1 MDSRVLLERRTHRPS
16 KGGFTMLRISTVM
29 FFMLAVAPV
38 TAVAQA
44 QQSPPADTGTQTRP
58 DIVQAN
64 VVVDRVTVDAVDHA
78 KRTATLRSG
87 DGQIFQV
94 QVPDTVVNFPQV
106 EKGDT
111 VTIKYAQATAVFLRA
126 PGATATAAE
135 GSLPAAQQSQTIQV
149 APRGEKP
156 AGVNT
161 VVTQLTATVEAVD
174 YTNRKV
180 TLKGPAGNKQ
190 TIDVGEEVKNLDRVK
205 PGDQVDIRHTEA
217 LAIAITK

>member
-1 MDSRVLLERRTHRPS
+1 MDTRVLLERRTHRPS
-16 KGGFTMLRISTVM
+16 KRAFTMLRISTVM
-29 FFMLAVAPV
+29 LFMLAVAPV

-58 DIVQAN
+58 DIVQTN

-78 KRTATLRSG
+78 KRTATLRAG

-94 QVPDTVVNFPQV
+94 EVPDTVVNFPQV

-135 GSLPAAQQSQTIQV
+135 DSLPAAQQSQTIQV

-180 TLKGPAGNKQ
+180 TLKGPAGNKR

>member
-1 MDSRVLLERRTHRPS
+1 
-16 KGGFTMLRISTVM
+16 MLRISTVM
-29 FFMLAVAPV
+29 LFMLAVAPAA
-38 TAVAQA
+38 AVAQA
-44 QQSPPADTGTQTRP
+44 QQSPPADTGAQTRP
-58 DIVQAN
+58 DIVQTN
-64 VVVDRVTVDAVDHA
+64 VVVDRVTVDAIDHA
-78 KRTATLRSG
+78 KRTATLRAG

-111 VTIKYAQATAVFLRA
+111 VIIKYAQATAVFLRA

-135 GSLPAAQQSQTIQV
+135 DSLPAAQQSQTIQV

-180 TLKGPAGNKQ
+180 TLKGPAGNKR

>member
-1 MDSRVLLERRTHRPS
+1 
-16 KGGFTMLRISTVM
+16 MLRISTVTL
-29 FFMLAVAPV
+29 FMLAVAPV

-44 QQSPPADTGTQTRP
+44 QQSPPADSAAQARP
-58 DIVQAN
+58 DIVQTN

-78 KRTATLRSG
+78 KRTATLRAD
-87 DGQIFQV
+87 DGRVIQL

-111 VTIKYAQATAVFLRA
+111 VTIKYAQATAVFLRP
-126 PGATATAAE
+126 PGAPATE

-205 PGDQVDIRHTEA
+205 AGDQVDIRHTEA

>member
-1 MDSRVLLERRTHRPS
+1 
-16 KGGFTMLRISTVM
+16 MLRISTVTL
-29 FFMLAVAPV
+29 FMLAVAPV
-38 TAVAQA
+38 TTVAQA
-44 QQSPPADTGTQTRP
+44 QQSPPADSATRP
-58 DIVQAN
+58 DIVQTN

-78 KRTATLRSG
+78 KRTATLRAA
-87 DGQIFQV
+87 DGQVFQV
-94 QVPDTVVNFPQV
+94 NVPDTVVNFPQV

-126 PGATATAAE
+126 PGAPATDA
-135 GSLPAAQQSQTIQV
+135 GLPAAQQSQTIQV
-149 APRGEKP
+149 APKGEKP

-180 TLKGPAGNKQ
+180 TLKGPAGNKR

>member
-1 MDSRVLLERRTHRPS
+1 MDTRVLLERRTHRPS
-16 KGGFTMLRISTVM
+16 KRGFTMLRISTVM
-29 FFMLAVAPV
+29 LFMLAVAPV

-78 KRTATLRSG
+78 KRTATLRAG
-87 DGQIFQV
+87 DGQIFRV

-135 GSLPAAQQSQTIQV
+135 DSLPAAQQSQTIQV

-161 VVTQLTATVEAVD
+161 VVTQLTATVDAVD
-174 YTNRKV
+174 YANRKV
-180 TLKGPAGNKQ
+180 TLKGPAGNKR

-217 LAIAITK
+217 LAIEITK